1 MAKTKLI
8 CPKPH
13 PCDLAMAKSKSAT
26 ASKLGIKR
34 DGSQVKNRLK
44 YLQDTILAW
53 RGIYYQNVDGETQQ
67 AFDAME
73 NPDEQF
79 TLLHNFMLKRAVA
92 QAQTI
97 GRIGTQIFQK
107 EVIDRFFEEV
117 TNEGNFLTDSI
128 EYLSTIFLS
137 IVDTYRQGNETPEDV
152 IRRLTPS
159 AMFKQC
165 YDTLCRLYGT
175 ERSKENDPEAQE
187 FATKLMKLIQNFPMY
202 VAVSL
207 KELETW
213 TYAPVTKLVTKEKFS
228 KSQSSNDAAE
238 DKQESSSEEL
248 KEQEDYIEKLLID
261 KTAQIEDVVTREDV
275 PKEHWTEKQD
285 EKSVTEQLAPEA
297 KAFIGSV
304 SRRTINLQNLE
315 IAIYNFTS
323 KRMSVKDFLTNW
335 FRKPLKEI
343 PPQDILN
350 LMFSMMEFQ
359 ASNKARIAKVPE
371 GEEPILPLGPVQ
383 SLDYKKSRF
392 GVTEH
397 LDYREVSDDLL
408 NLCAVASNSD
418 EMLKLL
424 AHRAARELIDWVE
437 NDGKDKAG
445 NPLSLDSL
453 SLYYSIT
460 DPNIEHVKTLL
471 FSSFKYNQIDYSKTE
486 EKTYKKDG
494 NIFKKFKTIILN
506 IFNATPF
513 YNLKYY
519 FDKGIEVQ
527 TTTWNIWSQLGDA
540 AFSDPMDFN
549 SKDLEYK
556 RMSYIPLYTLITE
569 FAKLD
574 GSKGIFIKGG
584 KYLSN
589 NPEHRTEEARK
600 ALEESINIMALC
612 IDALGFPI
620 NQRQF
625 RNLMLDPSRR
635 GDAREI
641 MNALRET
648 IQSLKNVPEIRPI
661 VTKINKAIK
670 YGKQPI
676 PPSNKEMPLAKDVFN
691 SSIDSDGR
699 DVYILQSKLKKLSNT
714 LTSLVSRSY
723 KSYVRI
729 KNRKGKT
736 VTMSVHVTPSF
747 LGQRIAKL
755 QSFVRADDVE
765 GLQLWLYEEF
775 GQNELFLDKDDERN
789 REALASG
796 KIENLVYRN
805 EILNR
810 LHQSGN
816 NDSHTLYKTFADE
829 FRIARD
835 VAYTTDGRDKVHEE
849 VSEAEDFKAIL
860 TGIFSMGE
868 YGRND
873 LGIYPFFVLGDSGV
887 RKTMV
892 SYREKDIDVLKNQM
906 FQIYL
911 QEVRRRNQQ
920 EVLQEA
926 ILKVTKGKTT
936 LLDFGDK
943 DSAKNRFYYCAFLND
958 AKIQRKYSDRFGG
971 VWSLTF
977 KEFKEE
983 LENYNENELDA
994 AKEKFIELGTWNDIQ
1009 GFLEEIAK
1017 KEEIRDKK
1025 DENGGP
1031 KHKQLLRLALLNY
1044 RVNTA
1049 YQLQLFAGDP
1059 SYYGS
1064 IETLQKRYKE
1074 IHSPGRVLDMAATW
1088 GLDRVG
1094 KKNLDGSPAWTKEDA
1109 YIFSEKNGGRDQRVI
1124 YFEDIEKNMLKENMP
1139 FMRTVYYAHAKD
1151 KEAAAEKLQDP
1162 DYLLKTTDNEI
1173 KEALTH
1179 EGYIAFTKFKKTSST
1194 DGQGYRSLES
1204 YRKIMIPSHQWSDRR
1219 ERVYQRIQ
1227 EINDKVIA
1235 EDRDMTQTEYDYIRK
1250 HADPFTGE
1258 LFIESDIFTPLKP
1271 FIYTQEKFVLNSDTN
1286 EIAQI
1291 PEQIKYAEIV
1301 TTPCMHPKGSKMRE
1315 IAKYMRDFKIDLFC
1329 STACIKNGAFGAV
1342 DIHNLEEGIS
1352 ISDKLMD
1359 AYVHQIPYQDMLIQT
1374 NAIENVYADKIFGTQ
1389 SRKLIMSGV
1398 SLHSTRYSKE
1408 YFNDKDIALRAYD
1421 GKTKM
1426 TGKATLQL
1434 YNELICANILDSI
1447 DLYVNIFVKKD
1458 KGGKITN
1465 NVEILKRTLIENA
1478 QNAGKDFM
1486 TSLLSFALT
1495 GDETFV
1501 LTLLDPETNFESV
1514 ALLKSILRNNT
1525 IKQKILGGSLVAASD
1540 FGIREIQ
1547 EEADLKAITSE
1558 DGTNLLY
1565 NEAQIPFNFHYIDK
1579 FGDAVHLEY
1588 NDWCNQ
1594 DGTLILYERAFDTKE
1609 EFQKFLDNN
1618 LGTEGYN
1625 HRSTEEYIPWKKDGK
1640 WYIPKI
1646 ELIFPGILDIYGYR
1660 TPTERF
1666 YSTVKL
1672 KAVRF
1677 SRPEEGGIIKTSA
1690 DITARMDSDMDFDK
1704 IMMIRKSFVERKLT
1718 QDEVKQTWDD
1728 LYYEYAEVLEQLKKI
1743 RKYQESILPK
1753 EKRKEK
1759 LYQYWDFKD
1768 KDGNSV
1774 RDLPVVDG
1782 RSSTEFFDDF
1792 KDEQAVDY
1800 KYLRFEEYDTDK
1812 PADQNTQEARDNMLH
1827 HIIMKRMSD
1836 PETLGQRLTTGG
1848 FPNVEDA
1855 AQHLRQLTGIT
1866 DQNPDVTSIST
1877 LVDYTQKAQIAA
1889 QLVGLFANH
1898 NSNQFLVSI
1907 LEEFKLNTPIKF
1919 GDHCDSGL
1927 FDFKNERGGIQINQ
1941 LIGATLDAV
1950 KNPMLGYLN
1959 INRHTASA
1967 AALLARLGSSFEEIG
1982 LLLNQ
1987 PIIIEACRRAANS
2000 GFSFSSVISEMMNS
2014 EEYARLYKRV
2024 KKTYSG
2030 MLSTEK
2036 LEKII
2041 KSSVK
2046 SRQVKPTSTEE
2057 GEVRTIYV
2065 GTTEEQLATLMLMR
2079 KILNEAEN
2087 LNDFITLTKFSSANT
2102 LDSSSGEMEYAL
2114 EEVMGILR
2122 QWEEKPPFKLTMTYD
2137 KNGKKITMPIST
2149 KETLELLKEG
2159 KKAEY
2164 LKRISSYSPFA
2175 YEQAFFDAMRLD
2187 QELIGRYLNT
2197 NESSAVAETKN
2208 KLVLIA
2214 NTDNISG
2221 DLRNKLNSEMI
2232 MMVAANI
2239 PGSVLSGNAL
2249 VNIFDYKIDEATGE
2263 TAETNH
2269 YYFSRDY
2276 FQNIFPSHFTNWVA
2290 KYRREA
2296 GRAKANLT
2304 GDSSPYNESY
2314 LELLDKFSIKTVLY
2328 YDPLLGRVVSRMELS
2343 YDTRTTDS
2351 DELKNDKAI
2360 FQAFCR
2366 DPKTK
2371 DIAKGLFLY
2380 CYYMN
2385 GFGFTPK
2392 GFIQL
2397 FDPKFKSEFEIVP
2410 EKIEEDG
2417 TVTPAI
2423 TYSYLLNNF
2432 NSFADKFLSK
2442 ETAYQ
2447 QFMLNHLDSPEFVTL
2462 FRGKAAKILLDQFG
2476 EVKPSITEP
2485 STVRFQYSAYPIL
2498 NRLWKSKPNLQS
2510 VHAVEVIPIIA
2521 VEDTKTLDIYT
2532 GESVTYTRYF
2542 MHVPDSGYSFGLGGK
2557 SITYKEVFPTGRK
2570 NVSVQYF
2577 SGTQSEVSSPA
2588 LVPIRQ
2594 SDSYYGVEQDDTSKL
2609 VQADQIL
2616 NLLTEQPA
2624 DEDIENKPR
2633 EEVIQSILEAGLKE
2647 QKVIPVINE
2656 LGELS
2661 KICM

>member
-1 MAKTKLI
+1 MAKAKLI

-13 PCDLAMAKSKSAT
+13 SCDLAMAKSKSAT
-26 ASKLGIKR
+26 ASKLGIKK
-34 DGSQVKNRLK
+34 DGTQVKNRLK
-44 YLQDTILAW
+44 YLQDTITAW
-53 RGIYYQNVDGETQQ
+53 RGIYYQNVDEKTQQ
-67 AFDAME
+67 AFDDMT

-79 TLLHNFMLKRAVA
+79 TLLQNFMLKRAVA

-107 EVIDRFFEEV
+107 EFIDRFFEEV
-117 TNEGNFLTDSI
+117 TNEGNFLKDSI

-137 IVDTYRQGNETPEDV
+137 IIDTYKQTNETPEDV

-175 ERSKENDPEAQE
+175 EKNKENDPEAQE
-187 FATKLMKLIQNFPMY
+187 YATKLLKLIQNFSMY

-213 TYAPVTKLVTKEKFS
+213 TYAPVTKLVMEEKFS
-228 KSQSSNDAAE
+228 ESQSSNEATAN
-238 DKQESSSEEL
+238 KQKSSSKEL
-248 KEQEDYIEKLLID
+248 KEQEEYIEKLLID

-275 PKEHWTEKQD
+275 PKEHWVEKHN
-285 EKSVTEQLAPEA
+285 EKSVREQLAPEA
-297 KAFIGSV
+297 KAFIGTV
-304 SRRTINLQNLE
+304 SRRTINLENLE
-315 IAIYNFTS
+315 IALYNFTGR
-323 KRMSVKDFLTNW
+323 KTSVEDFLTDW
-335 FRKPLKEI
+335 FRKPLEEI

-350 LMFSMMEFQ
+350 LMFRIMEFQ
-359 ASNKARIAKVPE
+359 ASDKAYVAKVPE
-371 GEEPILPLGPVQ
+371 GEKPELPLGPVQ
-383 SLDYKKSRF
+383 SLEYKKNRF

-397 LDYREVSDDLL
+397 LDYREVSSDLL

-437 NDGKDKAG
+437 NGGKGKAG
-445 NPLSLDSL
+445 NPLSLDAL
-453 SLYYSIT
+453 SLYYSVT
-460 DPNIEHVKTLL
+460 DPTIEHAKTLL

-506 IFNATPF
+506 TFSATPF
-513 YNLKYY
+513 YNLKYF
-519 FDKGIEVQ
+519 FDKDIEVQ
-527 TTTWNIWSQLGDA
+527 TTAWNIWSQLGDA
-540 AFSDPMDFN
+540 TFIDPMSFN
-549 SKDLEYK
+549 SRDFDYK
-556 RMSYIPLYTLITE
+556 RMSYIPLYNLVTE

-574 GSKGIFIKGG
+574 GNQGLFIRGG
-584 KYLSN
+584 RYLSS
-589 NPEHRTEEARK
+589 NPKHRTEEARK
-600 ALEESINIMALC
+600 ALEESINTMALC

-620 NQRQF
+620 SRKQF
-625 RNLMLDPSRR
+625 KNLMLDPSRR

-670 YGKQPI
+670 SGKQPVA
-676 PPSNKEMPLAKDVFN
+676 PSNKEMPLAKDVFN
-691 SSIDSDGR
+691 SAIDSDGR
-699 DVYILQSKLKKLSNT
+699 NIYMLQGKLKKLSNT
-714 LTSLVSRSY
+714 LTALVSGSY
-723 KSYVRI
+723 KSYVRV
-729 KNRKGKT
+729 KNSRGKT

-747 LGQRIAKL
+747 LGQRIAKI
-755 QSFVRADDVE
+755 QSFVQADDVK
-765 GLQLWLYEEF
+765 GLQWWLYEEF
-775 GQNELFLDKDDERN
+775 GQDELFLDKDDERN

-816 NDSHTLYKTFADE
+816 NESHTLYKTFADE

-835 VAYTTDGRDKVHEE
+835 MAYTTDGKDTAHEN

-873 LGIYPFFVLGDSGV
+873 LGIFPFFVLGDSGA

-892 SYREKDIDVLKNQM
+892 SYRETDIDVLKNQM

-911 QEVRRRNQQ
+911 QEVTRRNQQ

-926 ILKVTKGKTT
+926 ILKKTEGKTT

-943 DSAKNRFYYCAFLND
+943 DSAKNRFYYCTFLND

-983 LENYNENELDA
+983 LENFIENELDA
-994 AKEKFIELGTWNDIQ
+994 AKEELIRLNTWNDIQ
-1009 GFLEEIAK
+1009 GFLEEQAE

-1031 KHKQLLRLALLNY
+1031 KHKQLLRLFLLNY
-1044 RVNTA
+1044 KVNMA
-1049 YQLQLFAGDP
+1049 YQLQLFAVDP

-1064 IETLQKRYKE
+1064 IETLQKRYKQ
-1074 IHSPGRVLDMAATW
+1074 IHSPGKVLDMAATW
-1088 GLDRVG
+1088 GLHRVG
-1094 KKNLDGSPAWTKEDA
+1094 KKNLDGSQPLTKEDA
-1109 YIFSEKNGGRDQRVI
+1109 YIFSEKNGGRDQKVI
-1124 YFEDIEKNMLKENMP
+1124 YFVDVKKNMLEENMP

-1151 KEAAAEKLQDP
+1151 KAAAAEKLQDP
-1162 DYLLKTTDNEI
+1162 DYLLKATDNEI
-1173 KEALTH
+1173 KEALTR
-1179 EGYIAFTKFKKTSST
+1179 EGYIAFTKFKATTST

-1204 YRKIMIPSHQWSDRR
+1204 YRKIMISSHQWSDRR

-1235 EDRDMTQTEYDYIRK
+1235 EDRDMTQVEYDYIRK
-1250 HADPFTGE
+1250 NVDPFTGE
-1258 LFIESDIFTPLKP
+1258 LFIESDIFPPLKP
-1271 FIYTQEKFVLNSDTN
+1271 IIYTQEKFVLNSDTN

-1291 PEQIKYAEIV
+1291 PVQIKYAEIV

-1315 IAKYMRDFKIDLFC
+1315 IAQYMRDFKRDLAC

-1342 DIHNLEEGIS
+1342 DINHLEEGVS
-1352 ISDKLMD
+1352 ISDRLAD
-1359 AYVHQIPYQDMLIQT
+1359 AYVHSIPYQDMLIQT

-1389 SRKLIMSGV
+1389 SRKLSMSGIN
-1398 SLHSTRYSKE
+1398 LHSTRYSKE
-1408 YFNDKDIALRAYD
+1408 YFNGKDIALRAYD

-1447 DLYVNIFVKKD
+1447 DLYVKIFVKKD
-1458 KGGKITN
+1458 KTGKITN
-1465 NVEILKRTLIENA
+1465 NVDVLKRTLIKNSL
-1478 QNAGKDFM
+1478 NAGKDFM
-1486 TSLLSFALT
+1486 TTLLSFALT
-1495 GDETFV
+1495 GDDTFV

-1540 FGIREIQ
+1540 FGIREIR
-1547 EEADLKAITSE
+1547 EDADLKAITSE

-1565 NEAQIPFNFHYIDK
+1565 NECQIPFNFHYIDK
-1579 FGDAVHLEY
+1579 FGDAIHLEY

-1594 DGTLILYERAFDTKE
+1594 DGTLILYEGAFDTKE
-1609 EFQKFLDNN
+1609 EFQNFLDHTF
-1618 LGTEGYN
+1618 GTDGYN
-1625 HRSTEEYIPWKKDGK
+1625 HRSAEEYLSWKKDGK

-1704 IMMIRKSFVERKLT
+1704 IMMMRKNFVERELT
-1718 QDEVKQTWDD
+1718 QEEIKQTWED
-1728 LYYEYAEVLEQLKKI
+1728 LYSEYREIREQLRKI

-1768 KDGNSV
+1768 KDGISV

-1792 KDEQAVDY
+1792 IDEQAIDY
-1800 KYLRFEEYDTDK
+1800 KYLLFKEYNIDK
-1812 PADQNTQEARDNMLH
+1812 PADQNTKEARDNMLH

-1836 PETLGQRLTTGG
+1836 PETLSQRLTTGG

-1855 AQHLRQLTGIT
+1855 AQHLRHLTGVT
-1866 DQNPDVTSIST
+1866 DQNPDVTSVFT
-1877 LVDYTQKAQIAA
+1877 LIDYTQKAQIAA

-1898 NSNQFLVSI
+1898 NSNQFLVSL
-1907 LEEFKLNTPIKF
+1907 LEEFKLNTSIKF
-1919 GDHCDSGL
+1919 GDHSDSGL

-1941 LIGATLDAV
+1941 LIGAALDAV

-1967 AALLARLGSSFEEIG
+1967 AALLARLGCSFEEIG
-1982 LLLNQ
+1982 VLFNQ

-2014 EEYARLYKRV
+2014 EEYASIYKAV

-2041 KSSVK
+2041 KASVK
-2046 SRQVKPTSTEE
+2046 SKQVKLTSAEE
-2057 GEVRTIYV
+2057 GEVRTIYM
-2065 GTTEEQLATLMLMR
+2065 GTAEEQLATLMLMR

-2102 LDSSSGEMEYAL
+2102 LDSTSGEVDFAL
-2114 EEVMGILR
+2114 EEVMGVLR
-2122 QWEEKPPFKLTMTYD
+2122 KWQEKPPFNLIMAYD
-2137 KNGKKITMPIST
+2137 KNGEKITKPIST
-2149 KETLELLKEG
+2149 EETLDLLKDG

-2164 LKRISSYSPFA
+2164 LKTISSYSPFA
-2175 YEQAFFDAMRLD
+2175 YEQAFFDALRLD
-2187 QELIGRYLNT
+2187 KELTERYLNT
-2197 NESSAVAETKN
+2197 NKSDAVAETK
-2208 KLVLIA
+2208 KRLVSIA

-2249 VNIFDYKIDEATGE
+2249 INIFDYRKDEATGE
-2263 TAETNH
+2263 TIETDH
-2269 YYFSRDY
+2269 FYFSRDY
-2276 FQNIFPSHFTNWVA
+2276 FQNVFPSHFTNWVA
-2290 KYRREA
+2290 KYRREVEI
-2296 GRAKANLT
+2296 AKIDLKGAT
-2304 GDSSPYNESY
+2304 SPYNESY
-2314 LELLDKFSIKTVLY
+2314 LELLDKFSIKTILY

-2343 YDTRTTDS
+2343 YEPRTTDA
-2351 DELKNDKAI
+2351 DELENDKAI
-2360 FQAFCR
+2360 FQSFCR

-2371 DIAKGLFLY
+2371 DIAKGLLLY
-2380 CYYMN
+2380 SYYIN

-2397 FDPKFKSEFEIVP
+2397 FDPVFKSEFEIVP
-2410 EKIEEDG
+2410 EKVEEDG
-2417 TVTPAI
+2417 SVTPAI

-2432 NSFADKFLSK
+2432 NSFADMFLSK

-2447 QFMLNHLDSPEFVTL
+2447 QFMLNHLDSHEFVTM

-2476 EVKPSITEP
+2476 EIKPSITES
-2485 STVRFQYSAYPIL
+2485 STVRFQYGAFPIL
-2498 NRLWKSKPNLQS
+2498 NRLWKSRPNLQR
-2510 VHAVEVIPIIA
+2510 VEAIKVMPIIA

-2542 MHVPDSGYSFGLGGK
+2542 MHVPDPGYSFGSSGK

-2577 SGTQSEVSSPA
+2577 SGTQGEVSSPA
-2588 LVPIRQ
+2588 LVPMRQ
-2594 SDSYYGVEQDDTSKL
+2594 SDTYYGVQQDDTSKL
-2609 VQADQIL
+2609 LQADQ
-2616 NLLTEQPA
+2616 LLDSLDEQP
-2624 DEDIENKPR
+2624 EDLENKTR
-2633 EEVIQSILEAGLKE
+2633 EEIVQSILEAGLKE

>member
-1 MAKTKLI
+1 MAKAKLI

-13 PCDLAMAKSKSAT
+13 SCDLAMAKSKSAT
-26 ASKLGIKR
+26 ASKLGIKK
-34 DGSQVKNRLK
+34 DGTQVKNRLK
-44 YLQDTILAW
+44 YLQDTITAW
-53 RGIYYQNVDGETQQ
+53 RGIYYQNVDEKTQQ
-67 AFDAME
+67 AFDDMT

-79 TLLHNFMLKRAVA
+79 TLLQNFMLKRAVA

-107 EVIDRFFEEV
+107 EFIDRFFEEV
-117 TNEGNFLTDSI
+117 TNEGNFLKDSI

-137 IVDTYRQGNETPEDV
+137 IIDTYKQTNETPEDV

-175 ERSKENDPEAQE
+175 EKNKENDPEAQE
-187 FATKLMKLIQNFPMY
+187 YATKLLKLIQNFSMY

-213 TYAPVTKLVTKEKFS
+213 TYAPVTKLVMEEKFS
-228 KSQSSNDAAE
+228 ESQSSNEATAN
-238 DKQESSSEEL
+238 KQKSSSKEL
-248 KEQEDYIEKLLID
+248 KEQEEYIEKLLID

-275 PKEHWTEKQD
+275 PKEHWVEKHD
-285 EKSVTEQLAPEA
+285 EKSVREQLAPEA
-297 KAFIGSV
+297 KAFIGTV
-304 SRRTINLQNLE
+304 SRRTINLENLE
-315 IAIYNFTS
+315 IALYNFTGR
-323 KRMSVKDFLTNW
+323 KTSVEDFLTDW
-335 FRKPLKEI
+335 FRKPLEEI

-350 LMFSMMEFQ
+350 LMFRIMEFQ
-359 ASNKARIAKVPE
+359 ASDKAYVAKVPE
-371 GEEPILPLGPVQ
+371 GEKPELPLGPVQ
-383 SLDYKKSRF
+383 SLEYKKNRF

-397 LDYREVSDDLL
+397 LDYREVSSDLL

-437 NDGKDKAG
+437 NGGKGKAG
-445 NPLSLDSL
+445 NPLSLDAL
-453 SLYYSIT
+453 SLYYSVT
-460 DPNIEHVKTLL
+460 DPTIEHAKTLL

-506 IFNATPF
+506 TFSATPF
-513 YNLKYY
+513 YNLKYF
-519 FDKGIEVQ
+519 FDKDIEVQ
-527 TTTWNIWSQLGDA
+527 TTAWNIWSQLGDA
-540 AFSDPMDFN
+540 TFIDPMSFN
-549 SKDLEYK
+549 SRDFDYK
-556 RMSYIPLYTLITE
+556 RMSYIPLYNLVTE

-574 GSKGIFIKGG
+574 GNQGLFIRGG
-584 KYLSN
+584 RYLSS
-589 NPEHRTEEARK
+589 NPKHRTEEARK
-600 ALEESINIMALC
+600 ALEESINTMALC

-620 NQRQF
+620 SRKQF
-625 RNLMLDPSRR
+625 KNLMLDPSRR

-670 YGKQPI
+670 SGKQPVA
-676 PPSNKEMPLAKDVFN
+676 PSNKEMPLAKDVFN
-691 SSIDSDGR
+691 SAIDSDGR
-699 DVYILQSKLKKLSNT
+699 NIYMLQGKLKKLSNT
-714 LTSLVSRSY
+714 LTALVSGSY
-723 KSYVRI
+723 KSYVRV
-729 KNRKGKT
+729 KNSRGKT

-747 LGQRIAKL
+747 LGQRIAKI
-755 QSFVRADDVE
+755 QSFVQADDVK
-765 GLQLWLYEEF
+765 GLQWWLYEEF
-775 GQNELFLDKDDERN
+775 GQDELFLDKDDERN

-816 NDSHTLYKTFADE
+816 NESHTLYKTFADE

-835 VAYTTDGRDKVHEE
+835 MAYTTDGKDTAHEN

-873 LGIYPFFVLGDSGV
+873 LGIFPFFVLGDSGA

-892 SYREKDIDVLKNQM
+892 SYRETDIDVLKNQM

-911 QEVRRRNQQ
+911 QEVTRRNQQ

-926 ILKVTKGKTT
+926 ILKKTEGKTT

-943 DSAKNRFYYCAFLND
+943 DSAKNRFYYCTFLND

-983 LENYNENELDA
+983 LENFIENELDA
-994 AKEKFIELGTWNDIQ
+994 AKEELIRLNTWNDIQ
-1009 GFLEEIAK
+1009 GFLEEQAE

-1031 KHKQLLRLALLNY
+1031 KHKQLLRLFLLNY
-1044 RVNTA
+1044 KVNMA
-1049 YQLQLFAGDP
+1049 YQLQLFAVDP

-1064 IETLQKRYKE
+1064 IETLQKRYKQ
-1074 IHSPGRVLDMAATW
+1074 IHSPGKVLDMAATW
-1088 GLDRVG
+1088 GLHRVG
-1094 KKNLDGSPAWTKEDA
+1094 KKNLDGSQPLTKEDA
-1109 YIFSEKNGGRDQRVI
+1109 YIFSEKNGGRDQKVI
-1124 YFEDIEKNMLKENMP
+1124 YFVDVKKNMLEENMP

-1151 KEAAAEKLQDP
+1151 KAAAAEKLQDP
-1162 DYLLKTTDNEI
+1162 DYLLKATDNEI
-1173 KEALTH
+1173 KEALTR
-1179 EGYIAFTKFKKTSST
+1179 EGYIAFTKFKATTST

-1204 YRKIMIPSHQWSDRR
+1204 YRKIMISSHQWSDRR

-1235 EDRDMTQTEYDYIRK
+1235 EDRDMTQVEYDYIRK
-1250 HADPFTGE
+1250 NVDPFTGE
-1258 LFIESDIFTPLKP
+1258 LFIESDIFPPLKP
-1271 FIYTQEKFVLNSDTN
+1271 IIYTQEKFVLNSDTN

-1291 PEQIKYAEIV
+1291 PVQIKYAEIV

-1315 IAKYMRDFKIDLFC
+1315 IAQYMRDFKRDLAC

-1342 DIHNLEEGIS
+1342 DINHLEEGVS
-1352 ISDKLMD
+1352 ISDRLAD
-1359 AYVHQIPYQDMLIQT
+1359 AYVHSIPYQDMLIQT

-1389 SRKLIMSGV
+1389 SRKLSMSGIN
-1398 SLHSTRYSKE
+1398 LHSTRYSKE
-1408 YFNDKDIALRAYD
+1408 YFNGKDIALRAYD

-1447 DLYVNIFVKKD
+1447 DLYVKIFVKKD
-1458 KGGKITN
+1458 KTGKITN
-1465 NVEILKRTLIENA
+1465 NVDVLKRTLIKNSL
-1478 QNAGKDFM
+1478 NVGKDFM
-1486 TSLLSFALT
+1486 TTLLSFALT
-1495 GDETFV
+1495 GDDTFV

-1540 FGIREIQ
+1540 FGIREIR
-1547 EEADLKAITSE
+1547 EDADLKAITSE

-1565 NEAQIPFNFHYIDK
+1565 NECQIPFNFHYIDK
-1579 FGDAVHLEY
+1579 FGDAIHLEY

-1594 DGTLILYERAFDTKE
+1594 DGTLILYEGAFDTKE
-1609 EFQKFLDNN
+1609 EFQNFLDHTF
-1618 LGTEGYN
+1618 GTDGYN
-1625 HRSTEEYIPWKKDGK
+1625 HRSAEEYLSWKKDGK

-1660 TPTERF
+1660 TPTERL

-1704 IMMIRKSFVERKLT
+1704 IMMMRKNFVERELT
-1718 QDEVKQTWDD
+1718 QEEIKQTWED
-1728 LYYEYAEVLEQLKKI
+1728 LYSEYREIREQLRKI

-1768 KDGNSV
+1768 KDGISV

-1792 KDEQAVDY
+1792 IDEQAIDY
-1800 KYLRFEEYDTDK
+1800 KYLLFKEYNIDK
-1812 PADQNTQEARDNMLH
+1812 PADQNTKEARDNMLH

-1836 PETLGQRLTTGG
+1836 PETLSQRLTTGG

-1855 AQHLRQLTGIT
+1855 AQHLRHLTGVT
-1866 DQNPDVTSIST
+1866 DQNPDVTSVFT
-1877 LVDYTQKAQIAA
+1877 LIDYTQKAQIAA

-1898 NSNQFLVSI
+1898 NSNQFLVSL
-1907 LEEFKLNTPIKF
+1907 LEEFKLNTSIKF
-1919 GDHCDSGL
+1919 GDHSDSGL

-1941 LIGATLDAV
+1941 LIGAALDAV

-1967 AALLARLGSSFEEIG
+1967 AALLARLGCSFEEIG
-1982 LLLNQ
+1982 VLFNQ

-2014 EEYARLYKRV
+2014 EEYASIYKAV

-2041 KSSVK
+2041 KASVK
-2046 SRQVKPTSTEE
+2046 SKQVKPTSAEE
-2057 GEVRTIYV
+2057 GEVRTIYM
-2065 GTTEEQLATLMLMR
+2065 GTAEEQLATLMLMR

-2102 LDSSSGEMEYAL
+2102 LDSTSGEVDFAL

-2122 QWEEKPPFKLTMTYD
+2122 KWQEKPPFNLIMAYD
-2137 KNGKKITMPIST
+2137 KNGEKITKPIST
-2149 KETLELLKEG
+2149 EETLDLLKDG

-2164 LKRISSYSPFA
+2164 LKTISSYSPFA
-2175 YEQAFFDAMRLD
+2175 YEQAFFDALRLD
-2187 QELIGRYLNT
+2187 KELTERYLNT
-2197 NESSAVAETKN
+2197 NKSDAVAETK
-2208 KLVLIA
+2208 KRLVSIA

-2249 VNIFDYKIDEATGE
+2249 INIFDYRKDEATGE
-2263 TAETNH
+2263 TIETDH
-2269 YYFSRDY
+2269 FYFSRDY
-2276 FQNIFPSHFTNWVA
+2276 FQNVFPSHFTNWVA
-2290 KYRREA
+2290 KYRREVEI
-2296 GRAKANLT
+2296 AKIDLKGAT
-2304 GDSSPYNESY
+2304 SPYNESY
-2314 LELLDKFSIKTVLY
+2314 LELLDKFSIKTILY

-2343 YDTRTTDS
+2343 YEPRTTDA
-2351 DELKNDKAI
+2351 DELENDKAI
-2360 FQAFCR
+2360 FQSFCR

-2371 DIAKGLFLY
+2371 DIAKGLLLY
-2380 CYYMN
+2380 SYYIN

-2397 FDPKFKSEFEIVP
+2397 FDPVFKSEFEIVP
-2410 EKIEEDG
+2410 EKVEEDG
-2417 TVTPAI
+2417 SVTPAI

-2432 NSFADKFLSK
+2432 NSFADMFLSK

-2447 QFMLNHLDSPEFVTL
+2447 QFMLNHLDSHEFVTM

-2476 EVKPSITEP
+2476 EIKPSITES
-2485 STVRFQYSAYPIL
+2485 STVRFQYGAFPIL
-2498 NRLWKSKPNLQS
+2498 NRLWKSRPNLQR
-2510 VHAVEVIPIIA
+2510 VEAIKVMPIIA

-2542 MHVPDSGYSFGLGGK
+2542 MHVPDPGYSFGSSGK

-2577 SGTQSEVSSPA
+2577 SGTQGEVSSPA
-2588 LVPIRQ
+2588 LVPMRQ
-2594 SDSYYGVEQDDTSKL
+2594 SDTYYGVQQDDTSKL
-2609 VQADQIL
+2609 LQADQ
-2616 NLLTEQPA
+2616 LLDSLDEQP
-2624 DEDIENKPR
+2624 EDLENKTR
-2633 EEVIQSILEAGLKE
+2633 EEIVQSILEAGLKE

>member
-8 CPKPH
+8 CPMPH
-13 PCDLAMAKSKSAT
+13 SCDLAMAKSKSAT
-26 ASKLGIKR
+26 ASKLGIKK
-34 DGSQVKNRLK
+34 DGNQVKNRLK

-53 RGIYYQNVDGETQQ
+53 RGIYYQNVDEETQQ
-67 AFDAME
+67 AFEAME

-79 TLLHNFMLKRAVA
+79 TLLQNFMLKRAVT
-92 QAQTI
+92 QAETV
-97 GRIGTQIFQK
+97 GRIGTKIFQK

-117 TNEGNFLTDSI
+117 TNEGNFLKESI
-128 EYLSTIFLS
+128 EYLSTVFLS
-137 IVDTYRQGNETPEDV
+137 IVDTYRQVNETPEDV

-159 AMFKQC
+159 AMFRQC
-165 YDTLCRLYGT
+165 YNTLCRLYGT
-175 ERSKENDPEAQE
+175 ERNKENDPEAQE

-213 TYAPVTKLVTKEKFS
+213 TYAPVTKLVMGEKFS
-228 KSQSSNDAAE
+228 KSQSPNEATA
-238 DKQESSSEEL
+238 DKQESSSKEL

-261 KTAQIEDVVTREDV
+261 KTAQIEDIVTREDV
-275 PKEHWTEKQD
+275 PKDHWVEKHD
-285 EKSVTEQLAPEA
+285 EKSVHEQLAPEA
-297 KAFIGSV
+297 KAFISSV
-304 SRRTINLQNLE
+304 SRRTINLKNLE
-315 IAIYNFTS
+315 TAIYNFTS
-323 KRMSVKDFLTNW
+323 RKMSVEEFLTSW
-335 FRKPLKEI
+335 FKRPVKEI

-350 LMFSMMEFQ
+350 LMFSIMEFQ
-359 ASNKARIAKVPE
+359 ASNKAYVAKVSE
-371 GEEPILPLGPVQ
+371 GKESELPLGPVQ
-383 SLDYKKSRF
+383 SLEYKKNRF

-408 NLCAVASNSD
+408 GICAVASDSD

-424 AHRAARELIDWVE
+424 AHRAARELIDYVK
-437 NDGKDKAG
+437 NDGIDKEG

-453 SLYYSIT
+453 SLYYAIT
-460 DPNIEHVKTLL
+460 DPTIEHAKTLL
-471 FSSFKYNQIDYSKTE
+471 FSSFKYNQLDYSKTE

-513 YNLKYY
+513 NNLKYY
-519 FDKGIEVQ
+519 FDEDIEVQ
-527 TTTWNIWSQLGDA
+527 TTSWNIWSQLGDA
-540 AFSDPMDFN
+540 TYSDPRGFN
-549 SKDLEYK
+549 SRDFDYK
-556 RMSYIPLYTLITE
+556 RMSYIPLYTLVTE

-574 GSKGIFIKGG
+574 GSGGLFIKGG
-584 KYLSN
+584 KYLSS
-589 NPEHRTEEARK
+589 NPEHRTEEARE

-620 NQRQF
+620 NKKQF

-648 IQSLKNVPEIRPI
+648 VQSLKNVPEIRPI

-670 YGKQPI
+670 SGKQPVS
-676 PPSNKEMPLAKDVFN
+676 PSNKEMPLAKDVF
-691 SSIDSDGR
+691 SSAIDSDGR
-699 DVYILQSKLKKLSNT
+699 NVHMLQSKLKKLSNT
-714 LTSLVSRSY
+714 LTTLVSRSY
-723 KSYVRI
+723 KSYVRV

-747 LGQRIAKL
+747 LGQRIAKI
-755 QSFVRADDVE
+755 QSFVRADDAK
-765 GLQLWLYEEF
+765 GLQSWLYEEF

-796 KIENLVYRN
+796 RIENLVYRN

-816 NDSHTLYKTFADE
+816 NENQTLYKTFADE

-835 VAYTTDGRDKVHEE
+835 MAYTTDGKDRVHEE
-849 VSEAEDFKAIL
+849 IYEAEDFKAIL
-860 TGIFSMGE
+860 TGVFSMGE

-873 LGIYPFFVLGDSGV
+873 LGIYPFFVLGDSGA

-892 SYREKDIDVLKNQM
+892 SYREMDIEVLKNQM

-926 ILKVTKGKTT
+926 IAEVTKGKTT

-943 DSAKNRFYYCAFLND
+943 DSAKNRFYYCTFLND

-983 LENYNENELDA
+983 LENFLENELDA
-994 AKEKFIELGTWNDIQ
+994 AKAKLIELNTWNDIQ
-1009 GFLEEIAK
+1009 GFLEEQAK

-1031 KHKQLLRLALLNY
+1031 KHKQLFRLFLLNY
-1044 RVNTA
+1044 KVNMA
-1049 YQLQLFAGDP
+1049 YQLQLFAVDP

-1064 IETLQKRYKE
+1064 IETLQKRYKG

-1088 GLDRVG
+1088 GLHRVG

-1109 YIFSEKNGGRDQRVI
+1109 YIFSEKNGGRDQRVV
-1124 YFEDIEKNMLKENMP
+1124 YFEDVKKNMLEENMP

-1151 KEAAAEKLQDP
+1151 KIAASEKLQDP
-1162 DYLLKTTDNEI
+1162 DYLLKATDNEI
-1173 KEALTH
+1173 REALTH
-1179 EGYIAFTKFKKTSST
+1179 EGYIAFTKFKATSST
-1194 DGQGYRSLES
+1194 DGQGYRSFES
-1204 YRKIMIPSHQWSDRR
+1204 YRKIMIGTHQWSDRR

-1227 EINDKVIA
+1227 EINDSVIA
-1235 EDRDMTQTEYDYIRK
+1235 EGRDMTQTEYDYIRK

-1271 FIYTQEKFVLNSDTN
+1271 FIYTQEKFVLNGDTN
-1286 EIAQI
+1286 EIAHI
-1291 PEQIKYAEIV
+1291 PVQIKYAEIV
-1301 TTPCMHPKGSKMRE
+1301 TIPCMHPKGSKMRE
-1315 IAKYMRDFKIDLFC
+1315 IAKYMRDFKIDLAC
-1329 STACIKNGAFGAV
+1329 STECIKNGAFGAI
-1342 DIHNLEEGIS
+1342 DIHHLEEGVS
-1352 ISDKLMD
+1352 ISDKLAD
-1359 AYVHQIPYQDMLIQT
+1359 AYVHPIPYQDMLIQT

-1389 SRKLIMSGV
+1389 SRKLSMSGIN
-1398 SLHSTRYSKE
+1398 LHSTRYSKE
-1408 YFNDKDIALRAYD
+1408 YFNGKDIALRAYD

-1447 DLYVNIFVKKD
+1447 DLFVNIFVKKD
-1458 KGGKITN
+1458 KKGEITN

-1495 GDETFV
+1495 GDDTFV

-1514 ALLKSILRNNT
+1514 ALLLSILRNNT

-1540 FGIREIQ
+1540 FGIREMR

-1565 NEAQIPFNFHYIDK
+1565 NECQIPFNFHYIDK

-1618 LGTEGYN
+1618 FITGGYDR
-1625 HRSTEEYIPWKKDGK
+1625 RSAEEYIPWKKDGK

-1646 ELIFPGILDIYGYR
+1646 DLIFPGILDIYGYR

-1704 IMMIRKSFVERKLT
+1704 IMMIRKNFVERKLT
-1718 QDEVKQTWDD
+1718 QDEVKQLWEG
-1728 LYYEYAEVLEQLKKI
+1728 LYYEYPEIREQLKKI
-1743 RKYQESILPK
+1743 QKYQESILPK
-1753 EKRKEK
+1753 EERKEK

-1768 KDGNSV
+1768 KDGISV
-1774 RDLPVVDG
+1774 RDLPAVGD
-1782 RSSTEFFDDF
+1782 RSSAEFFDYY
-1792 KDEQAVDY
+1792 KDKQAIDY

-1836 PETLGQRLTTGG
+1836 PETLRDRLTTGG

-1855 AQHLRQLTGIT
+1855 AEHLRLLTGVT
-1866 DQNPDVTSIST
+1866 DQNPDVTSVST

-1898 NSNQFLVSI
+1898 NSNHFLVSL
-1907 LEEFKLNTPIKF
+1907 LEEFQLNTSIKF

-1927 FDFKNERGGIQINQ
+1927 FDFKNELGSIQINQ

-1967 AALLARLGSSFEEIG
+1967 AALLARLGCSFVEIG
-1982 LLLNQ
+1982 VLFNQ
-1987 PIIIEACRRAANS
+1987 PIIIEACRRATNS
-2000 GFSFSSVISEMMNS
+2000 GFSFSSVISEMVNS
-2014 EEYARLYKRV
+2014 EEYASLYKKV

-2041 KSSVK
+2041 KDSVK
-2046 SRQVKPTSTEE
+2046 SKQVKPTSTEE
-2057 GEVRTIYV
+2057 GEVRTIYM

-2079 KILNEAEN
+2079 QILNEAEN

-2102 LDSSSGEMEYAL
+2102 LDSTSGEVEFAL
-2114 EEVMGILR
+2114 EEAMGILK
-2122 QWEEKPPFKLTMTYD
+2122 QWQEKPPFKLTIAYD
-2137 KNGKKITMPIST
+2137 ENGQKITIPIST
-2149 KETLELLKEG
+2149 EETLEMLKEG

-2175 YEQAFFDAMRLD
+2175 YEQVFFDVMRFS

-2197 NESSAVAETKN
+2197 NKSDAIAETKN
-2208 KLVLIA
+2208 RLMAIA

-2221 DLRNKLNSEMI
+2221 DLRNKLNREMI

-2249 VNIFDYKIDEATGE
+2249 VNIFDYTKDEATGE
-2263 TAETNH
+2263 TTETDH
-2269 YYFSRDY
+2269 WYFSRDY
-2276 FQNIFPSHFTNWVA
+2276 FQNIFPSHFTNWVE
-2290 KYRREA
+2290 KYRREVA
-2296 GRAKANLT
+2296 LT
-2304 GDSSPYNESY
+2304 GASSPYNESY
-2314 LELLDKFSIKTVLY
+2314 LELLEKFSTKTVLY
-2328 YDPLLGRVVSRMELS
+2328 YSPLLGRVVSRMELS
-2343 YDTRTTDS
+2343 YEPRTTDS
-2351 DELKNDKAI
+2351 DELENDKAI

-2366 DPKTK
+2366 DPKTT
-2371 DIAKGLFLY
+2371 DIAKGLLLY
-2380 CYYMN
+2380 SYYMN

-2410 EKIEEDG
+2410 ERVEEDG

-2447 QFMLNHLDSPEFVTL
+2447 QFMLNHLDSPEFVTM

-2476 EVKPSITEP
+2476 EVEPSITES
-2485 STVRFQYSAYPIL
+2485 STVKFRYNAYPIL

-2510 VHAVEVIPIIA
+2510 VGAVEVMPIIA
-2521 VEDTKTLDIYT
+2521 VEDTKTLNIYT
-2532 GESVTYTRYF
+2532 GESVTYNRYF
-2542 MHVPDSGYSFGLGGK
+2542 MHVPDPGYSFGLGGK

-2577 SGTQSEVSSPA
+2577 SGTQGEVSSPA

-2594 SDSYYGVEQDDTSKL
+2594 SDTYYGVEQDDTGKL
-2609 VQADQIL
+2609 LQADQIL
-2616 NLLTEQPA
+2616 DLLNKQA
-2624 DEDIENKPR
+2624 EDMEGETA
-2633 EEVIQSILEAGLKE
+2633 EEIVQSILEAGLKE